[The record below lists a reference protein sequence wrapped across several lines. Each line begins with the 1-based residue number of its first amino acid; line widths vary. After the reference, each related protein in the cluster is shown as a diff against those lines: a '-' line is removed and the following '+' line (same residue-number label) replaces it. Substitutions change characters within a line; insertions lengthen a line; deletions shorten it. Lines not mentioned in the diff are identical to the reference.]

1 MGEES
6 EGRDHGQEKK
16 ERNYYY
22 NYHKGGGLAG
32 KYLKIAQDQDVM
44 GVGVDGMYDGLG
56 VNFFNEIIDF
66 SWPPE
71 QQWVEQDCTCEMW
84 DKIRY
89 KY

>member
-1 MGEES
+1 V
-6 EGRDHGQEKK
+6 QEKR
-16 ERNYYY
+16 ERHFYY
-22 NYHKGGGLAG
+22 NYEHNPKSLAG
-32 KYLKIAQDQDVM
+32 KILKVAQDNDVV
-44 GVGVDGMYDGLG
+44 GVGVDGTYDGAG